1 MLSLTSPP
9 IVLASA
15 GLCALAVRLVLWR
28 IRRSRLPP
36 SPPAHPIFGHVDLIK
51 SPTLHLTA
59 AEWTRTHGEMT
70 TLYFMDKNI
79 VILNS
84 GEAAVELLDKRAGS
98 TGGRPREVMMG
109 EVHFCEHPFVLEH
122 VVPKLSNPLP
132 NEPIPLYTLRMGYN
146 TSVGLHQPDERFRK
160 LRRVMASAMHAT
172 AVRGYQPIEVE
183 NITYLLRRIAGLGGD
198 ALTRSG
204 PASGVPPGALKVGDA
219 AAVGQPVS
227 SAQPMGLVHRAATRF
242 ILRVAYGYDVKPH
255 DPLTGLI
262 HAAMLKVREGRYPL
276 VEAFPCYSSLLVV
289 KLPAWLPGTK
299 FLQVGAEGHALRNA
313 YAGTPFERVRGEMRT
328 NTARPSF
335 VSNLLSA
342 KGGPDGA
349 SETDQDLIKWTAAA
363 LFVGGGDTTVAVINT
378 FMLMMAAYPEVQWAA
393 QAEIAKVIGA
403 RTSQENS
410 KANSRPPA
418 AIDVSRE
425 QGSIPVPARLP
436 RFEDRAQLPYLEA
449 VFQEV
454 MRFNPPLSMGLPHV
468 FTEEET
474 YRGYVFPAG
483 TIVRANIW
491 AILHDPALY
500 PSPHVFLPQRH
511 LEPNPAPNPLR
522 YVFGFGRR
530 ICPGVHLAADQPWL
544 AMAGILSTF
553 NIAPGKMLKE
563 AAQTKPWD
571 MFEFNGMTS
580 QPKPLGF
587 ALTPREGAAD
597 LL

>member
-36 SPPAHPIFGHVDLIK
+36 SPSAHPIFGHVDLIK

-84 GEAAVELLDKRAGS
+84 AEAAVELLDKRAGS

-109 EVHFCEHPFVLEH
+109 EV
-122 VVPKLSNPLP
+122 
-132 NEPIPLYTLRMGYN
+132 MGYN

-160 LRRVMASAMHAT
+160 LRRIMASAMHAT

-198 ALTRSG
+198 ALTRSR
-204 PASGVPPGALKVGDA
+204 PASGVPPSALKAGDA
-219 AAVGQPVS
+219 AAASQSVS
-227 SAQPMGLVHRAATRF
+227 SAQPMGLVREAATRF

-276 VEAFPCYSSLLVV
+276 VEAFPWLV

-378 FMLMMAAYPEVQWAA
+378 FMLMMAAYPEVQRAA

-403 RTSQENS
+403 RTIQENS

-418 AIDVSRE
+418 AIDASTE

-449 VFQEV
+449 VFKEV

-483 TIVRANIW
+483 TVVRANIW

-500 PSPHVFLPQRH
+500 PSPHIFLPQRH
-511 LEPNPAPNPLR
+511 LEPNPAQNPLR

-553 NIAPGKMLKE
+553 NIVPGKTLQE
-563 AAQTKPWD
+563 AAQTRPWD